1 MEFEAEQADV
11 KEKGASS
18 AVEDLEQITN
28 GDSIKTDKT
37 VGDQKVQKRKHEG
50 TTPQVK
56 RKKSFHGPTQPKN
69 ALMQLN
75 ELKPGLKYIVESL
88 EGDSRNL
95 CHVVSVEVNKQKFIG
110 KGKSK
115 QLAKQAAAQA
125 ALGSFVQFKDT
136 PKAMQ
141 VLNRPVMCVDFTT
154 DVVDDEV
161 IFSRFDNEEPDC
173 TSNMEETMIG
183 PQKGVPLDS
192 VKIKISKAFSEAE
205 KKNPVMLLHELHP
218 GVVFTV
224 VRETP
229 SNPAKR
235 FTMGLSLE
243 NKTFEGSGPN
253 KKQAKATVA
262 KIALSSLYGI
272 DYGLP
277 CLETVN
283 SGESVAHLS

>member
-1 MEFEAEQADV
+1 M
-11 KEKGASS
+11 KS
-18 AVEDLEQITN
+18 
-28 GDSIKTDKT
+28 DKP
-37 VGDQKVQKRKHEG
+37 VDDQKVQKRKREG

-56 RKKSFHGPTQPKN
+56 RKKTFHGPTQPKN

-125 ALGSFVQFKDT
+125 ALASFVQFKDT

-141 VLNRPVMCVDFTT
+141 VLNRPVTCVDFTT
-154 DVVDDEV
+154 DVVDDES
-161 IFSRFDNEEPDC
+161 IFSKFESEEPDVQH
-173 TSNMEETMIG
+173 TSNIEETMII
-183 PQKGVPLDS
+183 PQEGIPLDC
-192 VKIKISKAFSEAE
+192 VKIKFSKAFSEAE

-218 GVVFTV
+218 GVQFMV

-253 KKQAKATVA
+253 KKQAKAAVA
-262 KIALSSLYGI
+262 KVALSSLYGI
-272 DYGLP
+272 DYALP
-277 CLETVN
+277 LTLLTRKGQQN
-283 SGESVAHLS
+283 QFR